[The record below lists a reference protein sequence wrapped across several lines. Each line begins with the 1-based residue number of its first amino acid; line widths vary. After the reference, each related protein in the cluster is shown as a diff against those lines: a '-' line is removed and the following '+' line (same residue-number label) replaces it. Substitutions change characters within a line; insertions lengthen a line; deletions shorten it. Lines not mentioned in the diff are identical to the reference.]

1 MPKNAEKHI
10 SECFKF
16 QFFLQQHAP
25 GIPQRDC
32 FSLLYFGNWQMY

>member
-1 MPKNAEKHI
+1 MPKNAEKHV

-16 QFFLQQHAP
+16 QFFLQHAP
-25 GIPQRDC
+25 GTPQRDC